1 MKNTHKSF
9 YEELKRRLRNYAEEP
24 DNDLWKGI
32 VPYIASV
39 SREPDWIVWVTRLSI
54 VVIALSTAVF
64 IIFRQDAVT
73 TQSVIIKNQMIM
85 PDSPG
90 SPAIDTLEVSVT
102 SDSHSP
108 LQSFSSNLFK
118 NPIVI
123 SDHDTVDSKTPPVPL
138 TLLRAELQWK
148 KTIPSLPVN
157 TDTRSRHNET
167 AAAVSTDTPTQN
179 AISPKP
185 DKQAVFTK
193 HPAEQQESSASKKT
207 NEKKKPFSLYF
218 TAMPTFGYQRIESNS
233 TDNLFIESIKR
244 IPAFSADRLG
254 VRLEAGAEVPLS
266 KRWTIF
272 GGLLYFQRQQT
283 IEYIE
288 RQTENLMNGS
298 APDTGDPGRSLDAI
312 PQYRYVEKS
321 VDYELKNAGLQLGFN
336 YHLWADRKNPV
347 GTAAIVS
354 SKGVNIPR
362 RKFVHVLGS
371 GIEFHKALN
380 RPDALMQAEQF
391 TDPSSFIFFNLY
403 YRMQYPDAGRLRAV
417 LQPTFNYSL
426 YINETFNA
434 PFYVKPYGLG
444 LNFGATYNLR

>member
-1 MKNTHKSF
+1 MKNTRKPF
-9 YEELKRRLRNYAEEP
+9 YEELKRRLLNYGEEP

-32 VPYIASV
+32 VPHIGSV
-39 SREPDWIVWVTRLSI
+39 SREPNWIVWITRLSI
-54 VVIALSTAVF
+54 IIIALSTGVF
-64 IIFRQDAVT
+64 MIFREDAVT
-73 TQSVIIKNQMIM
+73 TQAVITKNQMIM
-85 PDSPG
+85 PG
-90 SPAIDTLEVSVT
+90 SPAIDTLEVSGT
-102 SDSHSP
+102 SDSR
-108 LQSFSSNLFK
+108 LQSSSSKLFK
-118 NPIVI
+118 HPIVI
-123 SDHDTVDSKTPPVPL
+123 SDHDAVDSKTPPVPL
-138 TLLRAELQWK
+138 TLLRADLQWK
-148 KTIPSLPVN
+148 KAIASRPVN
-157 TDTRSRHNET
+157 TDTRSRHDET

-185 DKQAVFTK
+185 DKQAK

-207 NEKKKPFSLYF
+207 NQKKKPFSLYF

-298 APDTGDPGRSLDAI
+298 GPDTGDPGRSLDAI
-312 PQYRYVEKS
+312 PQYRYVGKS
-321 VDYELKNAGLQLGFN
+321 VEYELKNAGLQLGFN
-336 YHLWADRKNPV
+336 YHLWVNREDPV
-347 GTAAIVS
+347 GIAAIVS

-362 RKFVHVLGS
+362 KKFVHVLGS

-426 YINETFNA
+426 YINKNFNA